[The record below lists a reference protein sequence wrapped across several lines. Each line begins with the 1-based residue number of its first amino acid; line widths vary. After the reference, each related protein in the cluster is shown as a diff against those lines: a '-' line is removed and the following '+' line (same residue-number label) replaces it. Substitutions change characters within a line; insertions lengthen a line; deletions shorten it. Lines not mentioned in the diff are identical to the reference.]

1 MTPKNKKIHTARTV
15 SLRAKMVLSF
25 AIFGIA
31 VLAVLWLFQTV
42 LLDDIYMFLKQRD
55 LDDCAERVADSL
67 VLGYNE
73 ERLDSVASDA
83 AKEYGICITAYE
95 IVDMGGSKIANAV
108 TEKHINSF
116 CYIHN
121 VRGDSLM
128 NRLYR
133 ESRENGSY
141 EERISISAMFGNR
154 DQNSE
159 GGENVIYSELVTVG
173 GRELLL
179 VYNSELMPLSSTVD
193 TIRAQL
199 MIISVILLIVA
210 IIIALIFS
218 SNLSKPIREMSDEAS
233 KLALGN
239 YNVNFDGGNCTET
252 VNLSATLNR
261 AAYELSKLDKMQK
274 DLIANVSHD
283 LRTPLTMISGY
294 TEAMRDLPGEAT
306 PENMQIVIDETARLT
321 SLVNDM
327 LEVSKYQGDTQTLKI
342 TNFNFTEVI
351 RTTLER
357 YAKLKERD
365 GYKITFES
373 ECDVYVNAD
382 ETRILQVMYNL
393 INNAVNYTGEDKTVV
408 IRQKLLDEQGYR
420 RVLLEVIDTGHGIPE
435 EELPLVW
442 ERYYKVHDF
451 HKRADMGTGL
461 GLSIVKNILLL
472 HRAEFGVNSKVGVGS
487 CFWFKLDMAT
497 PPENE
502 I

>member
-1 MTPKNKKIHTARTV
+1 MTPKINRKHRPHTV

-25 AIFGIA
+25 AIFAVA
-31 VLAVLWLFQTV
+31 VLAVLWIFQTV
-42 LLDDIYMFLKQRD
+42 LLDDIYMLLKERE
-55 LDDCAERVADSL
+55 LSECADEVSSALSR
-67 VLGYNE
+67 GYDKS
-73 ERLDSVASDA
+73 RLDSVTTDA
-83 AKEYGICITAYE
+83 AKEYGICITVYE
-95 IVDMGGSKIANAV
+95 ITGTDGRRLAKIAA
-108 TEKHINSF
+108 ERHINSF

-133 ESRENGSY
+133 EAASGNGEY
-141 EERISISAMFGNR
+141 EEHISISSMFSGSANA
-154 DQNSE
+154 D
-159 GGENVIYSELVTVG
+159 GGESVIRSVIVKNDTA
-173 GRELLL
+173 ELLL
-179 VYNSELMPLSSTVD
+179 VFNSELMPLSSTVD

-199 MIISVILLIVA
+199 TIISVVLLIVA
-210 IIIALIFS
+210 VTVALIS
-218 SNLSKPIREMSDEAS
+218 SASLSRPIREMSEEAY

-252 VNLSATLNR
+252 VNLSVTLNR

-306 PENMQIVIDETARLT
+306 PENMQIVIDETRRLT

-327 LEVSKYQGDTQTLKI
+327 LEVSKYQGGTQLLRMTR
-342 TNFNFTEVI
+342 FNFTEVI

-357 YAKLKERD
+357 YGKLKERD
-365 GYKITFES
+365 GYNITFEGN
-373 ECDVYVNAD
+373 EDVFVTAD
-382 ETRILQVMYNL
+382 ETRILQVIYNL
-393 INNAVNYTGEDKTVV
+393 INNAVNYTGEDKTVL
-408 IRQKLLDEQGYR
+408 IRQTLLSEADGRY
-420 RVLLEVIDTGHGIPE
+420 VLLEVIDTGRGIPE

-472 HRAEFGVNSKVGVGS
+472 HRAGFGVNSKVGVGS
-487 CFWFKLDMAT
+487 CFWFKLKV
-497 PPENE
+497 E
-502 I
+502 

>member
-1 MTPKNKKIHTARTV
+1 MLKTKNNLPRTV
-15 SLRAKMVLSF
+15 SLRAKMVLY
-25 AIFGIA
+25 FGIFVVL

-42 LLDDIYMFLKQRD
+42 LLDDIYMLLKQHE
-55 LDDCAERVADSL
+55 LDKCADSVSNSL
-67 VLGYNE
+67 TFGYDKE
-73 ERLDSVASDA
+73 KLDTVATDA
-83 AKEYGICITAYE
+83 AKEYGICITVYE
-95 IVDMGGSKIANAV
+95 IVEEGGRKLASVA
-108 TEKHINSF
+108 TERHINSF

-133 ESRENGSY
+133 EAKENDGEY
-141 EERISISAMFGNR
+141 EEHFSIASIFSGDKNT
-154 DQNSE
+154 D
-159 GGENVIYSELVTVG
+159 G
-173 GRELLL
+173 GRSVVRGEIVNAGDVELLL
-179 VYNSELMPLSSTVD
+179 VFNSELMPLASTVD
-193 TIRAQL
+193 TLGAQL
-199 MIISVILLIVA
+199 TIISGVL
-210 IIIALIFS
+210 IIIAVIVALIFS
-218 SNLSKPIREMSDEAS
+218 ASLSRPIRKMSTEAS

-252 VNLSATLNR
+252 VNLSVTLNR

-306 PENMQIVIDETARLT
+306 PENMQIVIDETRRLT

-327 LEVSKYQGDTQTLKI
+327 MEVSKYQGGAQYL
-342 TNFNFTEVI
+342 NVSRFNFTEII

-365 GYKITFES
+365 GYKITFDSCE
-373 ECDVYVNAD
+373 DVFVNAD
-382 ETRILQVMYNL
+382 ETRILQVLYNL
-393 INNAVNYTGEDKTVV
+393 INNAVNYTGEDKSIL
-408 IRQKLLDEQGYR
+408 IRQTLLSEEDGKH
-420 RVLLEVIDTGHGIPE
+420 VLLEVIDTGRGIPE

-472 HRAEFGVNSKVGVGS
+472 HGAQFGVNSKVGVGS
-487 CFWFKLDMAT
+487 CFWFKLKVAAPSKNDVQ
-497 PPENE
+497 
-502 I
+502 

>member
-1 MTPKNKKIHTARTV
+1 
-15 SLRAKMVLSF
+15 MVLSF
-25 AIFGIA
+25 AIFAVA
-31 VLAVLWLFQTV
+31 VLAVLWIFQTV
-42 LLDDIYMFLKQRD
+42 LLDDIYMLLKERE
-55 LDDCAERVADSL
+55 LSECADEVSSALSR
-67 VLGYNE
+67 GYDKS
-73 ERLDSVASDA
+73 RLDSVTTDA
-83 AKEYGICITAYE
+83 AKEYGICITVYE
-95 IVDMGGSKIANAV
+95 ITGTDGRRLAKIAA
-108 TEKHINSF
+108 ERHINSF

-133 ESRENGSY
+133 EAASGNGEY
-141 EERISISAMFGNR
+141 EEHISISSMFSGSANA
-154 DQNSE
+154 D
-159 GGENVIYSELVTVG
+159 GGESVIRSVIVKNDTA
-173 GRELLL
+173 ELLL
-179 VYNSELMPLSSTVD
+179 VFNSELMPLSSTVD

-199 MIISVILLIVA
+199 TIISVVLLIVA
-210 IIIALIFS
+210 VTVALIS
-218 SNLSKPIREMSDEAS
+218 SASLSRPIREMSEEAY

-252 VNLSATLNR
+252 VNLSVTLNR

-306 PENMQIVIDETARLT
+306 PENMQIVIDETRRLT

-327 LEVSKYQGDTQTLKI
+327 LEVSKYQGGTQLLRMTR
-342 TNFNFTEVI
+342 FNFTEVI

-357 YAKLKERD
+357 YGKLKERD
-365 GYKITFES
+365 GYNITFEGN
-373 ECDVYVNAD
+373 EDVFVTAD
-382 ETRILQVMYNL
+382 ETRILQVIYNL
-393 INNAVNYTGEDKTVV
+393 INNAVNYTGEDKTVL
-408 IRQKLLDEQGYR
+408 IRQTLLSEADGRY
-420 RVLLEVIDTGHGIPE
+420 VLLEVIDTGRGIPE

-472 HRAEFGVNSKVGVGS
+472 HRAGFGVNSKVGVGS
-487 CFWFKLDMAT
+487 CFWFKLKV
-497 PPENE
+497 E
-502 I
+502 